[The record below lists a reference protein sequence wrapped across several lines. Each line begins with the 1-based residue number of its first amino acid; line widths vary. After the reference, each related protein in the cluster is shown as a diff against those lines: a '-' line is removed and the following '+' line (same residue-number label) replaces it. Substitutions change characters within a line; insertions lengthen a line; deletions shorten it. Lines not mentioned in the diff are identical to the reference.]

1 MGRVF
6 AQGVFSDRTPV
17 KEQQFFKCSLS
28 NKLF

>member
-17 KEQQFFKCSLS
+17 KEQQFFKCNLG
-28 NKLF
+28 NEIF